1 MAFPQHEQVFSPNSA
16 ETVENSPRNSAVL
29 TMCQNPQRA
38 SSLGLNQDHHPQE
51 EIISNDNID
60 LSVAAET
67 AKYPALNAIFGKR
80 EHDANWVSKE
90 ADGLVATMSETV
102 LRKRPRRKTPMFF
115 ANFSR
120 NKEIETLSDRNHEID
135 HDLSHLKGRMEQFK
149 GINNQLQLKNTE
161 LNLKIKALESQAIQ
175 LRKNASRVLV
185 GHQNG
190 QGAAMGQTLGSL
202 FNEEGT
208 GEKTATLVAGSELQV
223 NSDETGPSMKRTRF
237 PENM

>member
-1 MAFPQHEQVFSPNSA
+1 
-16 ETVENSPRNSAVL
+16 
-29 TMCQNPQRA
+29 
-38 SSLGLNQDHHPQE
+38 
-51 EIISNDNID
+51 
-60 LSVAAET
+60 
-67 AKYPALNAIFGKR
+67 
-80 EHDANWVSKE
+80 
-90 ADGLVATMSETV
+90 MSETV

-120 NKEIETLSDRNHEID
+120 NKEMETLSDRNHEID
-135 HDLSHLKGRMEQFK
+135 HDLSHLKGRLEQFQE
-149 GINNQLQLKNTE
+149 INNQLQLKNTE

-190 QGAAMGQTLGSL
+190 QDAAMGQTLGSL
-202 FNEEGT
+202 FNEEEGM
-208 GEKTATLVAGSELQV
+208 GEKTATLVAGSDLQV